1 MITHLFLYNLT
12 THWRRI
18 DATSFFQRLLYLIL
32 LCLPLSL
39 SAETATP
46 IDRALKQRLVEA
58 LADNAGF
65 GDRFDAEV
73 WLMDMAE
80 RLKKRLPDQ
89 DKRLVLLQRIH
100 HEAMRANLPP
110 ELVLSVI
117 QVESNFDRF
126 AISEAGA
133 LGLMQVMPF
142 WLKELGRPD
151 ANLFDVQ
158 TNLRFGCTILR
169 YYLDM
174 EKGDTVKALA
184 RYNGSRGS
192 LRYPNL
198 VFSALRNKWYR

>member
-1 MITHLFLYNLT
+1 MPLVVQLFYL
-12 THWRRI
+12 
-18 DATSFFQRLLYLIL
+18 FVLLA
-32 LCLPLSL
+32 PLSL
-39 SAETATP
+39 HAEQELMV
-46 IDRALKQRLVEA
+46 DKALKQRLVEA

-80 RLKKRLPDQ
+80 RLRERLPNQ
-89 DKRLVLLQRIH
+89 SKRLVLLQHIH
-100 HEAMRANLPP
+100 YEATRANLPP

-133 LGLMQVMPF
+133 RGLMQVMPF
-142 WLKELGRPD
+142 WLKELGRPN
-151 ANLFDVQ
+151 ANLFDAQ

-174 EKGDTVKALA
+174 EKGNTTKALA

-192 LRYPNL
+192 MRYPNL
-198 VFSALRNKWYR
+198 VFGALREKWYR